1 MLPTLPTPDESARGL
16 YIRDTTCLY
25 ILSTLYVLT
34 RICTLSTLYVSF
46 IALSI
51 AINPEAVTT
60 GILMILRFHFDARGT
75 NASPWF
81 RLHRNLSMTSFSH
94 TGHDVT
100 LACYKPA
107 TIQSGLGYELWAYI
121 YFEKELAWL
130 YFYVK
135 STFTTLGYIKS
146 LIFGE
151 FFTAVLWRGA

>member
-75 NASPWF
+75 NASP
-81 RLHRNLSMTSFSH
+81 
-94 TGHDVT
+94 
-100 LACYKPA
+100 
-107 TIQSGLGYELWAYI
+107 
-121 YFEKELAWL
+121 
-130 YFYVK
+130 
-135 STFTTLGYIKS
+135 
-146 LIFGE
+146 
-151 FFTAVLWRGA
+151 